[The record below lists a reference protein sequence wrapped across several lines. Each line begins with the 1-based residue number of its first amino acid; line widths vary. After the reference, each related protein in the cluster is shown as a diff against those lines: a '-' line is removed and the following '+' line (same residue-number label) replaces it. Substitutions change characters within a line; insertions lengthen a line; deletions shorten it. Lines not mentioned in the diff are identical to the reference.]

1 MMEVKRQKL
10 FRIFLCLGLCALS
23 LPLFAAAPLQGILPS
38 FEETSA
44 EASPDAAR
52 QARLALLSAA
62 DKYQGTPYR
71 YGGTDRR
78 GMDCSGLVIASFKD
92 ALGASV
98 PRTAAGLYT
107 WAEKIE
113 ELQLQP
119 GDLVFFR
126 TTSSKSITHVGIYS
140 GQGRFIHSA
149 SEGPKTGVIYSQ
161 LSESYWRGNYA
172 GSGRA
177 IPEGEGFPSEGGTR
191 VASAPETGGPVREEG
206 FSEFSAGTKR
216 GEDFSPE
223 GKTPQAKPPESR
235 GMGDFWKS
243 DTGEHPGRI
252 VVGLA
257 LAPSWNGF
265 YSEGYPVRGFA
276 SQFRAAIETEAF
288 SKAILPGVELRP
300 EWDAGLGVFRMPIT
314 LSIGFDDRFRI
325 FAGPVV
331 GAGDPVFKSDNGE
344 RHYSGGSSWFGAVG
358 FSAAPFSMDLG
369 PGALSPYAELAWQSY
384 IYEGS
389 DRNWNADLAA
399 GLRFSTGIRYS
410 ISFNK

>member
-1 MMEVKRQKL
+1 MEVKRQKL
-10 FRIFLCLGLCALS
+10 LRIFFCLGLCGLS
-23 LPLFAAAPLQGILPS
+23 APLFAVAPLQGILPS

-44 EASPDAAR
+44 EDSPDAAR

-62 DKYQGTPYR
+62 DKYQGTSYR

-92 ALGASV
+92 ALGVSV
-98 PRTAAGLYT
+98 PRTAAGLYV

-113 ELQLQP
+113 EPQLQP

-126 TTSSKSITHVGIYS
+126 TASSKSISHVGIYS
-140 GQGRFIHSA
+140 GQGRFIHAA

-161 LSESYWRGNYA
+161 LSESYWKGNYA

-177 IPEGEGFPSEGGTR
+177 IPEGEGFPGEGGTR
-191 VASAPETGGPVREEG
+191 IASAPESGGSIREEG
-206 FSEFSAGTKR
+206 LSESFAGPKR
-216 GEDFSPE
+216 SEGEGFSPE
-223 GKTPQAKPPESR
+223 NR
-235 GMGDFWKS
+235 GMGDLWKS
-243 DTGEHPGRI
+243 DTGEYPGRI
-252 VVGLA
+252 VLGIA

-276 SQFRAAIETEAF
+276 SQFRAAIETRVF
-288 SKAILPGVELRP
+288 SRAILPGIELRP

-331 GAGDPVFKSDNGE
+331 GAGDPVFKSGNGE

-358 FSAAPFSMDLG
+358 FGAAPFSMDLG
-369 PGALSPYAELAWQSY
+369 PGALAPYAELAWQSY

-410 ISFNK
+410 ISFNRKEK

>member
-1 MMEVKRQKL
+1 MMEVKRRKL
-10 FRIFLCLGLCALS
+10 FRIFLCLGLCGLS
-23 LPLFAAAPLQGILPS
+23 LPLFAAAPLQGILS
-38 FEETSA
+38 SSEETSA
-44 EASPDAAR
+44 DAVR

-71 YGGTDRR
+71 YGGADRR

-92 ALGASV
+92 ALGAVV

-113 ELQLQP
+113 EPQLQP

-140 GQGRFIHSA
+140 GRGRFIHAA

-161 LSESYWRGNYA
+161 LSENYWKGTYA

-177 IPEGEGFPSEGGTR
+177 IPEGEGFPIEGGTHI
-191 VASAPETGGPVREEG
+191 ASAPETGGSVREG
-206 FSEFSAGTKR
+206 GLSETSAGSKR
-216 GEDFSPE
+216 GEAFSPE
-223 GKTPQAKPPESR
+223 NRELQAKPPENR

-276 SQFRAAIETEAF
+276 SQFRAAIETRAF
-288 SKAILPGVELRP
+288 SKAILPGIELRP

-331 GAGDPVFKSDNGE
+331 GAGDPVFKSDDGE
-344 RHYSGGSSWFGAVG
+344 RRYSGGSSWFGAVG

-369 PGALSPYAELAWQSY
+369 PGALSPYAELA
-384 IYEGS
+384 
-389 DRNWNADLAA
+389 
-399 GLRFSTGIRYS
+399 
-410 ISFNK
+410 